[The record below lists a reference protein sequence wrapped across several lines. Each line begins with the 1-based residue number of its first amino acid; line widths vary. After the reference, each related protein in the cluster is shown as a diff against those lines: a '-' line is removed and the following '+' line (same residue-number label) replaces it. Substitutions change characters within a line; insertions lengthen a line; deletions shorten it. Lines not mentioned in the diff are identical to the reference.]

1 MTATTTP
8 TRGVFPAVAAD
19 CTELTLPG
27 VEGWAEG
34 WAVCEHCADAA
45 TAAAAWKIQPCVGI
59 D

>member
-27 VEGWAEG
+27 VEGWA
-34 WAVCEHCADAA
+34 VCEHCAHAA
-45 TAAAAWKIQPCVGI
+45 AAAAAAAWKIPPCVGI